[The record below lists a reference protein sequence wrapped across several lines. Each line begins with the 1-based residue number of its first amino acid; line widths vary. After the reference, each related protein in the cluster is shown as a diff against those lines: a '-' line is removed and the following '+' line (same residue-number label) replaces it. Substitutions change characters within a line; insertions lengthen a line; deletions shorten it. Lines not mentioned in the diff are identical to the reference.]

1 MNLRLF
7 CSISVVRPVPLQPW
21 RTRARNAGSLPT
33 GTLARN
39 QSASMASGK
48 ADAVEKHNVAP
59 ALSLSSNNHAT
70 EALPSMFPEST
81 KRKRPIRQRS
91 RSSSSSSSTELGPVP
106 QIYKL
111 VPVNNSQNTRSRS
124 SSSNSSTDSSSA
136 KTIEKVNVWKTRS
149 LQPIKQPNSRLQ
161 NPQSRQGSR
170 SRHQAN

>member
-1 MNLRLF
+1 M
-7 CSISVVRPVPLQPW
+7 VRPVPLQPW

-91 RSSSSSSSTELGPVP
+91 RSSSSSSSLSSSTYQNQSHSPRRRSSRS
-106 QIYKL
+106 
-111 VPVNNSQNTRSRS
+111 PVNHGNKRRRYHRESF
-124 SSSNSSTDSSSA
+124 TDSDHFTNDRWVSH
-136 KTIEKVNVWKTRS
+136 V
-149 LQPIKQPNSRLQ
+149 LLYFQ
-161 NPQSRQGSR
+161 
-170 SRHQAN
+170 